1 MLLREPLLID
11 ASATHCREEKDTTSL
26 FVIIHAH
33 FRSRTPYVHTSAM
46 LFVFLCTVSSVS
58 QALSRPSLI
67 PLCLMSFSANDELC
81 CPICDTL
88 YATANSAF
96 VLSCADDGCKGHL
109 CFDCLQK
116 AVFPG
121 NAQDKTCPHCRRSVA
136 TYSYAFFG
144 THKSVSQ
151 LQDKVAMAEVEVN
164 RLTKRLAAAKAD
176 AEQFSSR
183 LVDWCRWGTAAK
195 AALGNMPS
203 FAMPPHVRGGAAAS
217 AQPEPEAA
225 RSRSPRQVRPS
236 GVLYPEYNG

>member
-1 MLLREPLLID
+1 MHTF
-11 ASATHCREEKDTTSL
+11 A
-26 FVIIHAH
+26 HARH
-33 FRSRTPYVHTSAM
+33 MFTRIPFFM
-46 LFVFLCTVSSVS
+46 LFVFVCTARSVS

-67 PLCLMSFSANDELC
+67 PLCLMSFSANDELF

-121 NAQDKTCPHCRRSVA
+121 NAQEKSCPHCRRAVT

-144 THKSVSQ
+144 THKCVSQ
-151 LQDKVAMAEVEVN
+151 LQDKVGMAEIEVN
-164 RLTKRLAAAKAD
+164 RLTKRLAAAKTD

-203 FAMPPHVRGGAAAS
+203 SATPPHVRGGASAG

-225 RSRSPRQVRPS
+225 RSRSPRSVRPS

>member
-1 MLLREPLLID
+1 MCTRVPF
-11 ASATHCREEKDTTSL
+11 S
-26 FVIIHAH
+26 
-33 FRSRTPYVHTSAM
+33 M
-46 LFVFLCTVSSVS
+46 LFVFVCTARSVS

-67 PLCLMSFSANDELC
+67 TLCLMSFSANDELFC
-81 CPICDTL
+81 SICDTL

-109 CFDCLQK
+109 CFDCMQK

-121 NAQDKTCPHCRRSVA
+121 NAQEKTCPHCRRSVA

-203 FAMPPHVRGGAAAS
+203 SATPPHVRGGAAAS

-225 RSRSPRQVRPS
+225 RSRSPRSVRPS

>member
-1 MLLREPLLID
+1 VKKE
-11 ASATHCREEKDTTSL
+11 TTSL
-26 FVIIHAH
+26 FVIIHAR
-33 FRSRTPYVHTSAM
+33 FRSRTPYAHTYAN
-46 LFVFLCTVSSVS
+46 LFVLVCTIRSVS

-67 PLCLMSFSANDELC
+67 PLCLMSFSANDELF
-81 CPICDTL
+81 CPICDTI

-121 NAQDKTCPHCRRSVA
+121 NAQEKTCPHCRRAVA
-136 TYSYAFFG
+136 TYSYAFFT

-151 LQDKVAMAEVEVN
+151 LQDKVGMAEIEVN
-164 RLTKRLAAAKAD
+164 RLTKRLAAAKNE
-176 AEQFSSR
+176 AEQASSR

>member
-1 MLLREPLLID
+1 
-11 ASATHCREEKDTTSL
+11 
-26 FVIIHAH
+26 
-33 FRSRTPYVHTSAM
+33 
-46 LFVFLCTVSSVS
+46 
-58 QALSRPSLI
+58 
-67 PLCLMSFSANDELC
+67 MSFSANDELF

-109 CFDCLQK
+109 CFDCMQK

-121 NAQDKTCPHCRRSVA
+121 NAQEKTCPHCRRSVA

-164 RLTKRLAAAKAD
+164 RLTKRLAASKAD

-225 RSRSPRQVRPS
+225 RSRSPRSVRPS

>member
-1 MLLREPLLID
+1 
-11 ASATHCREEKDTTSL
+11 
-26 FVIIHAH
+26 
-33 FRSRTPYVHTSAM
+33 
-46 LFVFLCTVSSVS
+46 
-58 QALSRPSLI
+58 
-67 PLCLMSFSANDELC
+67 MSFSANDELF

-109 CFDCLQK
+109 CFDCMQK

-121 NAQDKTCPHCRRSVA
+121 NAQEKTCPHCRRSVA

-164 RLTKRLAAAKAD
+164 RLTKRLAASKAD

-203 FAMPPHVRGGAAAS
+203 SATPPHVRGGAS
-217 AQPEPEAA
+217 AGTQPEQPEAA

>member
-1 MLLREPLLID
+1 MHNF
-11 ASATHCREEKDTTSL
+11 A
-26 FVIIHAH
+26 HARH
-33 FRSRTPYVHTSAM
+33 MFTRIPFSM
-46 LFVFLCTVSSVS
+46 LFVFVCTARSVS
-58 QALSRPSLI
+58 QALPRPSLI
-67 PLCLMSFSANDELC
+67 PLCLMSFSANDELF
-81 CPICDTL
+81 CPICDTI

-121 NAQDKTCPHCRRSVA
+121 NAQDKTCPHCRRAVA
-136 TYSYAFFG
+136 TYSYAFFT

-151 LQDKVAMAEVEVN
+151 LQDKVGMAEIEVN

-176 AEQFSSR
+176 AEQASSR
-183 LVDWCRWGTAAK
+183 RVDWCRWGTAAK

-225 RSRSPRQVRPS
+225 RSRSPRSVRPS

>member
-1 MLLREPLLID
+1 MHTFARARHMLTRMPTFSYLCAPYAVSHKRCPAHVSFRA
-11 ASATHCREEKDTTSL
+11 AS
-26 FVIIHAH
+26 
-33 FRSRTPYVHTSAM
+33 
-46 LFVFLCTVSSVS
+46 
-58 QALSRPSLI
+58 
-67 PLCLMSFSANDELC
+67 MSFSANDELF
-81 CPICDTL
+81 CPICDTV

-121 NAQDKTCPHCRRSVA
+121 NAQEKTCPHCRRAVA
-136 TYSYAFFG
+136 TYSYAFFT

-151 LQDKVAMAEVEVN
+151 LQDKVGMAEIEVN
-164 RLTKRLAAAKAD
+164 RLTKRLAAAKTD

-183 LVDWCRWGTAAK
+183 LIDWCRWGTAGK

-203 FAMPPHVRGGAAAS
+203 TATPPHVRGAAAGAAAGV
-217 AQPEPEAA
+217 QPEPEAA

>member
-1 MLLREPLLID
+1 
-11 ASATHCREEKDTTSL
+11 
-26 FVIIHAH
+26 
-33 FRSRTPYVHTSAM
+33 
-46 LFVFLCTVSSVS
+46 
-58 QALSRPSLI
+58 
-67 PLCLMSFSANDELC
+67 MSFSANDELF
-81 CPICDTL
+81 CPICDTI

-121 NAQDKTCPHCRRSVA
+121 NAQEKTCPHCRRSVA
-136 TYSYAFFG
+136 SYSYAFFG

-151 LQDKVAMAEVEVN
+151 LQDKVGMAEIEVN
-164 RLTKRLAAAKAD
+164 RLKKTLAAAKNE
-176 AEQFSSR
+176 AEQASSR

-203 FAMPPHVRGGAAAS
+203 SAAPPHVRGAAAGAAA
-217 AQPEPEAA
+217 AGVQPEPEAA